1 MYEDYDVYRF
11 AIESLDNLLK
21 KIISCQKD
29 IIKYHQNN
37 IDEIKKDSNLSSR
50 EKQIK
55 IKSYLSSIHDVHNLL
70 KQNNNIINHMSSYV
84 EKLHNNVNNLI
95 TGNLEDYVDL
105 KSEKDSISLNSI
117 NKVLFAVI
125 EEEKEKINRI
135 KEETD
140 ELLAYMDISSS
151 SEKHEIFE
159 KECRK
164 LYHLKDEINTMISS
178 INLDESNT
186 KSKELIIEYVNKE
199 RDRITNI
206 SKEAYNILGYKYEEL
221 VESDKFDIF
230 IELLRGEHNKIIE
243 LINDMDYIG
252 NSLKDLNTQDKVAFN
267 LYKNIVEEEARKLG
281 FTIDVL
287 DEICP
292 SKEDIENIPV
302 LDENTSTKDEII
314 EVIDSENKRIEEYSK
329 KIKEVLSNLKNG
341 SSEPKEAIARLS
353 DIYINES
360 QEMGNKAET
369 TENLLENKVDPN
381 IREKDTLEYKKIY
394 SLLNKSFWIARQKAS
409 EEKIKYPSALY
420 EKTVREYQNQILID
434 EYNISLEKA
443 EDIIE
448 EYKEKY
454 ASDIYMD
461 DIYNEAMSILREELS
476 LSIQELCDESNGI
489 SLLDKK
495 AYELLDRDL
504 NNINDEILAC
514 NENDINDGLT
524 INEYKNKYKLNK
536 LQNKKDIIEN
546 QMFFIKRREKRLD
559 NGYF

>member
-178 INLDESNT
+178 INLDESNS

-360 QEMGNKAET
+360 QEMENKAET

-461 DIYNEAMSILREELS
+461 DIYNEAMSILREEFS

-504 NNINDEILAC
+504 KNINDEILAC

-524 INEYKNKYKLNK
+524 INEYKNNYKLNK

-546 QMFFIKRREKRLD
+546 QMFLIKRREQRLD

>member
-151 SEKHEIFE
+151 SEKHEVFE

-360 QEMGNKAET
+360 QEMENKAET

-461 DIYNEAMSILREELS
+461 DIYNEAMSILREEFS

-504 NNINDEILAC
+504 KNINDEILAC

-546 QMFFIKRREKRLD
+546 QMFLIKRREQRLD

>member
-178 INLDESNT
+178 INLDESNS

-360 QEMGNKAET
+360 QEMENKAET
-369 TENLLENKVDPN
+369 TENLLENKVDTN

-461 DIYNEAMSILREELS
+461 DIYNEAMSILREEFS

-504 NNINDEILAC
+504 KNINDEILAC

-546 QMFFIKRREKRLD
+546 QMFLIKRREQRLD